1 MICIYGGT
9 FDPIHF
15 GHLRT
20 AFEVAETLEAEVRLL
35 PAYRPPHRAQPVASP
50 SQRLA
55 MLERALP
62 GQNRLRVDTREL
74 DRGGVSYMVDTL
86 ASLREEAGQTPLALV
101 LGLDAFA
108 HLDRWH
114 QWERLIERA
123 HLVVMTRPGG
133 ALPVSGPVADLL
145 SAHRV
150 DDAEALRARPAG
162 GIWPCPVTALDI
174 SATRIRALCAAGRSP
189 RWLLP
194 DAVLDYIEAEGLYR
208 N

>member
-9 FDPIHF
+9 FDPVHF

-20 AFEVAETLEAEVRLL
+20 ALEVAEALEAELRLL
-35 PAYRPPHRAQPVASP
+35 PAHRPPHRAQPMASP

-55 MLERALP
+55 MLERALL
-62 GQNRLRVDTREL
+62 GQTRLRLDTREL

-86 ASLREEAGQTPLALV
+86 ASLREELGQTPLALA
-101 LGLDAFA
+101 LGQDAFG

-114 QWERLIERA
+114 RWERLIGLA

-133 ALPVSGPVADLL
+133 ALPAAGPVAGLL
-145 SAHRV
+145 EAHRV
-150 DDAEALRARPAG
+150 ETAEALRARPAG
-162 GIWPCPVTALDI
+162 GIWLCPVTALDI
-174 SATRIRALCAAGRSP
+174 SATRIRELCAAGRSP

-194 DAVLDYIEAEGLYR
+194 DAVLNYIEAEGLYR

>member
-1 MICIYGGT
+1 MICVYGGT

-20 AFEVAETLEAEVRLL
+20 AFEVAEALEAEMRLL
-35 PAYRPPHRAQPVASP
+35 PACRPPHRAQPVATP

-55 MLERALP
+55 MLERALI
-62 GQNRLRVDTREL
+62 GQTRLRLDTREL

-86 ASLREEAGQTPLALV
+86 TSLREERGRTPLALV
-101 LGLDAFA
+101 LGQDAFI

-114 QWERLIERA
+114 RWERLIELA

-133 ALPVSGPVADLL
+133 TLPTAGPVADLL
-145 SAHRV
+145 EAHRAGSPE
-150 DDAEALRARPAG
+150 DLHARPAG
-162 GIWPCPVTALDI
+162 GIWLCPVTALDI
-174 SATRIRALCAAGRSP
+174 SATRIRELCAAGRSP

-194 DAVLDYIEAEGLYR
+194 DAVLNYIEAEGLYR

>member
-1 MICIYGGT
+1 MICVYGGT

-35 PAYRPPHRAQPVASP
+35 PAHRPPHRAQPVASP

-55 MLERALP
+55 MLERALL
-62 GQNRLRVDTREL
+62 GQSRLRLDTREL

-86 ASLREEAGQTPLALV
+86 ASLREEAGQTPLALA
-101 LGLDAFA
+101 LGQDAFI

-114 QWERLIERA
+114 QWERLIELA

-133 ALPVSGPVADLL
+133 MLPVSGPVADLL

-150 DDAEALRARPAG
+150 DSAEALHAQPAG

-174 SATRIRALCAAGRSP
+174 SATRIRELCAAGRSP

-194 DAVLDYIEAEGLYR
+194 DAVLNYIEAEGLYR